1 MIATV
6 LLGLSIGSIYVLVAV
21 GYNLTWITSRTINFA
36 QGALMVA
43 GAFLTV
49 SLYNHH
55 VPVVLT
61 FVILAVVGAL
71 LATVELIVAILPIL
85 SRGSH
90 AELVTTVGATTVIQ
104 GVIGILVVSASE
116 TVPFFG
122 PTKLISFPGGSLTPD
137 ELMLIPLAIVVGLGA
152 HFWATRT
159 RSGLA
164 AISLSEDREA
174 ALALGVNTRR
184 FTFVSFMVSGALAM
198 VVAPFV
204 GPKTTAVTSIA
215 TTLAVYGFVVL
226 AVAGVGSQI
235 GAVIGGLGVG
245 VVQQVVARQIGPNWQ
260 NLAVFAVF
268 LAVLMVRPTG
278 LFGERRER
286 VV

>member
-1 MIATV
+1 M
-6 LLGLSIGSIYVLVAV
+6 
-21 GYNLTWITSRTINFA
+21 
-36 QGALMVA
+36 
-43 GAFLTV
+43 
-49 SLYNHH
+49 
-55 VPVVLT
+55 
-61 FVILAVVGAL
+61 
-71 LATVELIVAILPIL
+71 
-85 SRGSH
+85 
-90 AELVTTVGATTVIQ
+90 IQ

-122 PTKLISFPGGSLTPD
+122 PTKLISFPGGSLAPD
-137 ELMLIPLAIVVGLGA
+137 ELLLIPLAVAVGVAA
-152 HFWATRT
+152 HLWATRT
-159 RSGLA
+159 QSGLA
-164 AISLSEDREA
+164 AVSLSEDREA

-184 FTFVSFMVSGALAM
+184 FTFVSFMVSGTLAM

-226 AVAGVGSQI
+226 AVAGVGSQL

-268 LAVLMVRPTG
+268 MTVLMVRPTG